1 MQMRRAGRRQGSNQV
16 LQIQISFCQAGSRE
30 RGSQAEAVIADI
42 RLFTPSIPP
51 PRRPAVELSAS
62 LREVTQCLEKA
73 PTRAFSLLKVP
84 TSAFTTIDTKLKN
97 WCQNT

>member
-1 MQMRRAGRRQGSNQV
+1 MQMRGAVRRQGRDQV
-16 LQIQISFCQAGSRE
+16 LQIQISFCQAGSRD

-84 TSAFTTIDTKLKN
+84 TSAFKIIY
-97 WCQNT
+97 